1 VEVTA
6 RTIQGR
12 ALLRP
17 SPELNRRFLGVI
29 GRAQRRES
37 MRIHGVTA
45 LSTHWHGLLSPEE
58 PDQLARFMHY
68 VQTNVAK
75 EAGDLHDWKGP
86 FWARRY
92 RHIPV
97 SDENEAQIARLRYIL
112 ENSVKENL
120 VARPLDW
127 PGVHSARAL
136 LESEEMEGV
145 WYNRTAFGEARRRG
159 ERVSLEDF
167 AERELVT
174 LSTLPCWQGLS
185 PEEIRERIAYLLES
199 IERQHAE
206 RRRAEGKGVLGA
218 KAVCRRHPHSRPEKL
233 KRSPAPRFHATT
245 KEARRA
251 LADAYREFMAAFH
264 EAAELL
270 KLADPEPG
278 FPPGSFP
285 PGMPYV
291 PHQAPG

>member
-1 VEVTA
+1 
-6 RTIQGR
+6 
-12 ALLRP
+12 
-17 SPELNRRFLGVI
+17 
-29 GRAQRRES
+29 

-45 LSTHWHGLLSPEE
+45 LSTHHHMLLSPEE

-75 EAGDLHDWKGP
+75 EAGDLHDWEGP

-97 SDENEAQIARLRYIL
+97 SDEDEAQIRRLRYIL
-112 ENSVKENL
+112 EQSVKENL
-120 VARPLDW
+120 VARPTDW
-127 PGVHSARAL
+127 PGIHCARAL
-136 LESEEMEGV
+136 LEGELMQGI
-145 WYNRTAFGEARRRG
+145 WYDRTAFGEARRRG
-159 ERVSLEDF
+159 ERVALEDF
-167 AERELVT
+167 AEQEVVT

-206 RRRAEGKGVLGA
+206 RRQAEGKGVLGA
-218 KAVCRRHPHSRPEKL
+218 KAVCRRHPHSRPKKL
-233 KRSPAPRFHATT
+233 KRSPAPRFHAAT

-251 LADAYREFMAAFH
+251 LADAYRDFITAFR

-270 KLADPEPG
+270 RLGRDDPD

-285 PGMPYV
+285 PSMPYV